1 MEHSSLA
8 FPLCFIN
15 FSTPPDTS
23 FVNNGINQLK
33 LSVLNTIYYPE
44 KKKKKKHK
52 PSLAYYR
59 ERNCLTDFLLV
70 FQPHCSSRPRQV
82 GHPVDHGLQMVLYRS
97 GYLPQKSH
105 LDIHTRCVIC
115 SVTHAPIM
123 LTAFSTPASHRF
135 NKQRCLSLPK
145 ACSTTCR
152 AKISFCNKIVRI
164 VSGSIQKLE
173 WQTLSKKL

>member
-8 FPLCFIN
+8 FPLCFNN

-23 FVNNGINQLK
+23 FVNNGINQPK

-44 KKKKKKHK
+44 KKKKHK

-70 FQPHCSSRPRQV
+70 FQPNCSSRPHQV
-82 GHPVDHGLQMVLYRS
+82 GHLVDHALQMVLYRP
-97 GYLPQKSH
+97 GYLSQKSH
-105 LDIHTRCVIC
+105 LDIHTVSHVIC

-135 NKQRCLSLPK
+135 NKQRCSCLPK
-145 ACSTTCR
+145 ACSTTSR
-152 AKISFCNKIVRI
+152 AKFSFCNKIVRV

-173 WQTLSKKL
+173 WQTLSKKLS